1 LRISFLVLTV
11 FLAAPQ
17 PALAADTPVADFGSV
32 EDLRLTRQDWSGFNG
47 VVFFGGGFMQGIDS
61 FGLDAFFRSGS
72 LGGSVG
78 YSRQYDGVVF
88 GADLEGTYVNFNE
101 STRSGAAQ
109 QSANWLG
116 AATVRMGYAAGRFLP
131 YVSAGIGFGNYK
143 LERKADGL
151 SDSNTHLAFVAG
163 AGVEARINSNLFLR
177 ADYKHYE
184 FEEKQYQLTG
194 FAPFTVDGQADMFNL
209 GLGYRF

>member
-1 LRISFLVLTV
+1 MRLPLLFLAA

-17 PALAADTPVADFGSV
+17 AVSAADSPVTEFGSV
-32 EDLRLTRQDWSGFNG
+32 EDLRLTPQDWTGFNG

-78 YSRQYDGVVF
+78 YSRQFNGVVF

-101 STRSGAAQ
+101 TTRSGTAQ

-116 AATVRMGYAAGRFLP
+116 AATVRMGYDAGRFLP

-143 LERKADGL
+143 IERDADGL

-163 AGVEARINSNLFLR
+163 AGVEARLTDNLFLR

-184 FEEKQYQLTG
+184 FEEKQYQLSG